1 MSAFADRWIKQ
12 GYRWGRVGWSG
23 GAKWEDS
30 GVEEGERVDEEKN
43 VLVGLSLHLLL
54 GNLSIRLGRV
64 GL

>member
-1 MSAFADRWIKQ
+1 M
-12 GYRWGRVGWSG
+12 GWSG